1 MVDVLCRPWLTIRDI
16 VTELPILVAMRLM
29 QTQTSCFQVEVR
41 CVQLS
46 PVSGKVRQAQSDC
59 LTCEELWRLLIEYG
73 VLRVSN

>member
-46 PVSGKVRQAQSDC
+46 LVSGKVRQAQSDC